1 MHSWHWQLVSLLC
14 LPASPLSRE
23 SIHLKRHGSLE
34 QEPSCA
40 HARLK
45 GQAKATESEGRGER
59 IPTSDSATAMVLES
73 AESAPGARGERERES
88 GEATTLCQTEADRQR
103 SVTDKRKESERA
115 LEETGGG
122 GRVAIDFSPM
132 PCQHTRRGKGRD
144 GLGGMADDGE
154 PAKQSMRW
162 RMWLGYS
169 DGDRGWCLQHKEGYF
184 E

>member
-73 AESAPGARGERERES
+73 AESAPGARGERERER
-88 GEATTLCQTEADRQR
+88 ERAARRPPYVRQR
-103 SVTDKRKESERA
+103 QTGNGRGHGQAGGERA
-115 LEETGGG
+115 RATGGRRRAGAG
-122 GRVAIDFSPM
+122 GNRFFPM
-132 PCQHTRRGKGRD
+132 PCQD
-144 GLGGMADDGE
+144 I
-154 PAKQSMRW
+154 W
-162 RMWLGYS
+162 
-169 DGDRGWCLQHKEGYF
+169 RGWRLQLGAMVNRRSNQCGGGACG
-184 E
+184 